1 MNWEKF
7 YDKAYNW
14 VLSFGPRLLV
24 AIIVLVVGMWL
35 IKLFKKWA
43 THHMTKNEFDPS
55 LKPFFVSLANTI
67 LQVLLLLSLMQI
79 LGLQLTVFTTVIG
92 AVGVAAGLALSGTLQ
107 NFTSGVLIL
116 LLKPFQVGDI
126 IIAQGQEGIVNSIQ
140 IFYTVVTTYNNSTVI
155 IPNSKLSNEVIIN
168 LSRQGKRRLDIEL
181 KFPFAISFEE
191 VSKVINNSINA
202 DTDLLHEPPSRIGV
216 SSVDPDGYK
225 VMINVWTAA
234 HSFENTKLF
243 FQEKL
248 IEDLKAAGIK
258 LPGM

>member
-79 LGLQLTVFTTVIG
+79 LGLQLTIFTTVIG
-92 AVGVAAGLALSGTLQ
+92 AIGVAAGLALSGTLQ

-126 IIAQGQEGIVNSIQ
+126 IVAQGQEGIVNSIQ
-140 IFYTVVTTYNNSTVI
+140 IFYTVVTTYNNTTVI

-168 LSRQGKRRLDIEL
+168 LSKEGLRRLDVEI
-181 KFPFAISFEE
+181 KFSFGIPFEQ
-191 VSKVINNSINA
+191 INA
-202 DTDLLHEPPSRIGV
+202 IVRKSIQKEAGILKEPAPRIGV
-216 SSVDPDGYK
+216 SAVEADGYRA
-225 VMINVWTAA
+225 VINIWTHA
-234 HSFENTKLF
+234 HG
-243 FQEKL
+243 FQ
-248 IEDLKAAGIK
+248 DLK
-258 LPGM
+258 L